1 MQLTGTT
8 LLVIDDDDLV
18 RQDIAMRLQTGG
30 FVVLQASQTEQGLE
44 LFGQQSPDLVL
55 LNLQMSDQNGLALI
69 RQIAESAPDT
79 PLIVISNAGDMGA
92 VVEALHAG
100 ASDYLLKPLSDLAV
114 VEHVVKRSLEQ
125 ARLRVENRLI
135 RERLEAANRE
145 LQNHL
150 QELKDD
156 QAAGH
161 QVQLN
166 MLPQSP
172 WQSGDYQFQHRI
184 IPSLYLSGDFVD
196 YFRVSETQLAFYLAD
211 VSGHGASSAFA
222 TVLLKFMTTRLLYE
236 QRRLDGKGPIAVKP
250 SDVLGHIN
258 RSLISCKL
266 GKHVTMLGGVIDE
279 AQHTLTYS
287 IGGHL
292 PLPVLYSDGHARYL
306 EGKGRPVG
314 LFEDAVYQ
322 DHVISLPEHFSLTLC
337 SDGVLD
343 CLSGTTLKEKE
354 LQLPRLIEET
364 GGGLKALMG
373 KLNLQPGKVM
383 PDDISLMTLSRNP
396 A

>member
-8 LLVIDDDDLV
+8 LLVIDDDDVV
-18 RQDIAMRLQTGG
+18 RQDIATHLRNSG
-30 FVVLQASQTEQGLE
+30 FDVLQANQAGQGLE
-44 LFGQQSPDLVL
+44 LLGLHQPELVL
-55 LNLQMSDQNGLALI
+55 CNLQMSDLDGLALI
-69 RQIAESAPDT
+69 RQIAGIAPGI
-79 PLIVISNAGDMGA
+79 PLIVISAAGDMRA

-100 ASDYLLKPLSDLAV
+100 ASDYLLKPLLDLAV

-125 ARLRVENRLI
+125 TRLRLENQRI
-135 RERLEAANRE
+135 HERLEAANRE
-145 LQNHL
+145 LHNHL

-156 QAAGH
+156 QVAGH

-166 MLPQSP
+166 MLPQTP
-172 WQSGDYQFQHRI
+172 WTSGVYEFQHRI

-236 QRRLDGKGPIAVKP
+236 QRRQDGNGPIAFKP
-250 SDVLGHIN
+250 SDVLAHIN

-266 GKHVTMLGGVIDE
+266 GKHVTMLGGIIDE
-279 AQHTLTYS
+279 QQQTLTYS

-292 PLPVLYSDGHARYL
+292 PLPVLYTDGQARYL

-314 LFEDAVYQ
+314 LFADAVYQ
-322 DHVISLPEHFSLTLC
+322 DHLISLPDRFTLTLC

-343 CLSGTTLKEKE
+343 CLSGATLKEKE
-354 LQLPRLIEET
+354 LQLPRLIEEAD
-364 GGGLKALMG
+364 GKLKALMA
-373 KLNLQPGKVM
+373 KLNLQSGKVM
-383 PDDISLMTLSRNP
+383 PDDISLMMLSRNP
-396 A
+396 

>member
-1 MQLTGTT
+1 MQLNGTT
-8 LLVIDDDDLV
+8 LLVIDDDDV
-18 RQDIAMRLQTGG
+18 IRQDIAMHLRNGG
-30 FVVLQASQTEQGLE
+30 FDVLQASQAGQGLE
-44 LFGQQSPDLVL
+44 LLGLHAPELVL
-55 LNLQMSDQNGLALI
+55 CNLQMADQDGLALI
-69 RQIAESAPDT
+69 RQIAAISPDT
-79 PLIVISNAGDMGA
+79 PLIVISAADDMRT
-92 VVEALHAG
+92 VVAALQAG
-100 ASDYLLKPLSDLAV
+100 ASDYLLKPLLDLAV
-114 VEHVVKRSLEQ
+114 VGHVVKRSLEQ
-125 ARLRVENRLI
+125 ARLRVDNQRI

-145 LQNHL
+145 LHNHL

-166 MLPQSP
+166 MLPQTP
-172 WQSGDYQFQHRI
+172 WKSGVYEFQHRI

-196 YFRVSETQLAFYLAD
+196 YFRVSDTQLAFYLAD

-236 QRRLDGKGPIAVKP
+236 QRRQDGSAPIAFKP

-279 AQHTLTYS
+279 EQQTLTYS

-292 PLPVLYSDGHARYL
+292 PLPVLYTDGRAHYL

-322 DHVISLPEHFSLTLC
+322 DHQISLPERFTLTLC
-337 SDGVLD
+337 SDGVFD
-343 CLSGTTLKEKE
+343 CLSGATLKEKE
-354 LQLPRLIEET
+354 LQLPRLIEEA
-364 GGGLKALMG
+364 GGGLKALMA

-383 PDDISLMTLSRNP
+383 PDDISLMMLSRNP
-396 A
+396 